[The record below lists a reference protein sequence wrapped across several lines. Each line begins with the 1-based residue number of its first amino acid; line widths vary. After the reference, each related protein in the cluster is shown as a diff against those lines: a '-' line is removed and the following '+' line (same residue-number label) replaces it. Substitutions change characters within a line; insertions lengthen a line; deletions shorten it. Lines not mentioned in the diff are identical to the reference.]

1 MESNGVCNRIH
12 VSQATADLLIRANKG
27 RWLIPREDKVF
38 AKGKGYMQT
47 YFVTVEGSGSAV
59 SSDPR
64 KSLVFSEAQANAL
77 LEEAIDV
84 FDKISRRHI
93 STRNL
98 GHDSVSQ
105 SDLPCLDDA
114 DESSRL
120 DEKGVSPLQEEESP
134 RSLRS
139 LRLCPVEEFDD
150 NVEDVTSD
158 SNVL

>member
-59 SSDPR
+59 SDPR

-98 GHDSVSQ
+98 GHDNVSL

-114 DESSRL
+114 DESSRM
-120 DEKGVSPLQEEESP
+120 DEKGLSPLQEEESP
-134 RSLRS
+134 RSPRS
-139 LRLCPVEEFDD
+139 LRFCPVEEFDD
-150 NVEDVTSD
+150 HVEDVTSD